1 MKIRTKVLS
10 ALLAAVLAAACAL
23 PALAAPAAAERHV
36 ELEDAG
42 EFESNNI
49 RIMRNALLEPASN
62 NSAYICDSKGQH
74 IADDDIVS
82 VEYLEGGLYEIIK
95 DGGEE
100 VNSASLVSEDGKVLI
115 PFECAFYK
123 WPNDSINGSKV
134 IQNRF
139 IIAYTGTEVTENQEE
154 ALFYTSE
161 SFVTLAPGKDDV
173 LYKGYARIFDTQE
186 NKFVGDIKLERLD
199 KYESV
204 HIVGNSILLQND
216 DKTYTLYDAAGKK
229 LRDFNSRTECSP
241 SAILEK
247 AQSGSGFTI
256 YDDAG
261 KELYSGEG
269 SCSVFKSTSGYF
281 QVYEDGGYK
290 IIDSSGK
297 QVLSEKVDVIYEE
310 DHDLFRV
317 SKDNVKQI
325 MDASGKVLAETEG
338 TIMNTDA
345 GIFEVESG
353 VKEYTLVGP
362 GGVIAD
368 KAKEPRSD
376 IYTVDNSIIAY
387 NDGSAYLTYDDNAS
401 YTVFNGS
408 VLYVDPRNDS
418 APALYDMYTGKK
430 LLDDGFTNASKVG
443 SRIVLEYDSDAG
455 TRYKTLAIE
464 VK

>member
-1 MKIRTKVLS
+1 MKIRTKVVS

-23 PALAAPAAAERHV
+23 PAFAAPAAAERHV
-36 ELEDAG
+36 ELEEAG
-42 EFESNNI
+42 DFTSDNI

-62 NSAYICDSKGQH
+62 NSAYICDAKGQH
-74 IADDDIVS
+74 IADDEIIA
-82 VEYLEGGLYEIIK
+82 VEYLEGGLYEITK
-95 DGGEE
+95 DGGDD
-100 VNSASLVSEDGKVLI
+100 VNSSALVSEDGKVLI

-123 WPNDSINGSKV
+123 WPNGSINGSKV

-154 ALFYTSE
+154 ALFYTSD
-161 SFVTLAPGKDDV
+161 SFVTIAPGKDDV
-173 LYKGYARIFDTQE
+173 LYKGYARIFDVKE
-186 NKFVGDIKLERLD
+186 GKFVGDIKLERLD

-229 LRDFNSRTECSP
+229 LRDFNSRTECSQ
-241 SAILEK
+241 SAIIEK
-247 AQSGSGFTI
+247 AESGSGFTI
-256 YDDAG
+256 YDDAA

-269 SCSVFKSTSGYF
+269 SCSVFTSSSGYF
-281 QVYEDGGYK
+281 QVYEDGAYK

-297 QVLSEKVDVIYEE
+297 QVLSEKVDIVYEE
-310 DHDLFRV
+310 DHDLYRIG
-317 SKDNVKQI
+317 KDNVKQI
-325 MDASGKVLAETEG
+325 VDASGKVLAETEG
-338 TIMNTDA
+338 MITNTDA

-368 KAKEPRSD
+368 KAKAPKSG
-376 IYTVDNSIIAY
+376 IYTVDNSIIAL
-387 NDGSAYLTYDDNAS
+387 NDGSAYLTYDENAS
-401 YTVFNGS
+401 YTILNGS

-443 SRIVLEYDSDAG
+443 SRIVLEYQADAG
-455 TRYKTLAIE
+455 TSYKTFTYE